1 MVGTSNFLICLN
13 ISSREFERSRV
24 LAHPC
29 PPPPFP
35 LPPHPPTSN
44 WKGHSWFSK
53 SKHNFLPFLEYK
65 SVCTWRSMYWKDCNS
80 NAKAKQLKKY
90 LLFPWNTNQ
99 CVRDG
104 PWTGRI
110 VYRMQKRN
118 NWKNICYSLVAR
130 RTSVN
135 ISTELVVHTNN
146 WESRHNFLAL
156 EKVNSRGLRISFAL
170 FPELINNE
178 HTEYFTGIQ
187 REYFK
192 WIYRRLRPSA
202 DAWRASYDS

>member
-13 ISSREFERSRV
+13 ISSRVFEQSRV

-29 PPPPFP
+29 PPPSFP
-35 LPPHPPTSN
+35 LPHPLPRLHPTEKVTRDFQSQN
-44 WKGHSWFSK
+44 ITSCLSWK
-53 SKHNFLPFLEYK
+53 
-65 SVCTWRSMYWKDCNS
+65 
-80 NAKAKQLKKY
+80 
-90 LLFPWNTNQ
+90 TNQ

-130 RTSVN
+130 RTSVH

-187 REYFK
+187 RKYFK
-192 WIYRRLRPSA
+192 WLYRRLRPSA
-202 DAWRASYDS
+202 DSWRASYDS